1 LILLFLYMSKLLLC
15 VLLVLQALLAGYQ
28 QLAVTASAHQI
39 GDEFLCQD
47 PVRGPSG
54 LMLSHA
60 GSDDELNGDSACPGD
75 WTREREEAV
84 IDGSEAFF
92 SGDEYT
98 GEDEEDETMF
108 IARDPDRC
116 ADEEE
121 IADGE
126 ESPMLGGRGHDAVA
140 EASKDSEE
148 LGSSSGG
155 DVECPECGKVFRS
168 DKSMFGH
175 LRSHPDR
182 GYKGATPPR
191 GKPKLVPSRP
201 STSPSPVNDRP
212 GPAPVARYSQRDPNL
227 NAFEMLAGYIMLTL
241 KHRDSRIARERE
253 QYVNVKREPDVSPE
267 DEDEGSA
274 VSKTGGDGVALR
286 DRHGSSGSVTT
297 IEEDNPSQHG
307 GSTAELTAAAE
318 PVRRPSE
325 HGCTT
330 AAVEAPTKS
339 KRERADKSKEARQAR
354 RKEKDHVASSGK
366 GRGPYI
372 CKHCQAVFP
381 THQALGGHMAAH
393 NKDRRVQAQN
403 EQTALDLEAHHQNR
417 QGGDEEVGRRG
428 GMSAST
434 RALLMERYT
443 RMFNQGWQTRQ
454 ENGGYR
460 RQHTESEDGSTLP
473 QVAPPVADR
482 DRCRLFGVNLNVQAP
497 HQE

>member
-1 LILLFLYMSKLLLC
+1 MK
-15 VLLVLQALLAGYQ
+15 
-28 QLAVTASAHQI
+28 
-39 GDEFLCQD
+39 
-47 PVRGPSG
+47 PKR
-54 LMLSHA
+54 
-60 GSDDELNGDSACPGD
+60 
-75 WTREREEAV
+75 R
-84 IDGSEAFF
+84 
-92 SGDEYT
+92 
-98 GEDEEDETMF
+98 
-108 IARDPDRC
+108 
-116 ADEEE
+116 
-121 IADGE
+121 
-126 ESPMLGGRGHDAVA
+126 
-140 EASKDSEE
+140 
-148 LGSSSGG
+148 
-155 DVECPECGKVFRS
+155 
-168 DKSMFGH
+168 
-175 LRSHPDR
+175 
-182 GYKGATPPR
+182 ATP
-191 GKPKLVPSRP
+191 SQ
-201 STSPSPVNDRP
+201 SPSVHDHDR
-212 GPAPVARYSQRDPNL
+212 PVARYSQRDPNL

-403 EQTALDLEAHHQNR
+403 EQAAVAAVEAHHLVSLNR
-417 QGGDEEVGRRG
+417 QGSEEQRG
-428 GMSAST
+428 QGGLAAST
-434 RALLMERYT
+434 RELLMERYT

-454 ENGGYR
+454 ETGGYR
-460 RQHTESEDGSTLP
+460 RQHTEREDGNTLP
-473 QVAPPVADR
+473 PVTDG
-482 DRCRLFGVNLNVQAP
+482 DQLRLFGIDLNVQAP
-497 HQE
+497 QQE

>member
-1 LILLFLYMSKLLLC
+1 MSKLLLC

-28 QLAVTASAHQI
+28 QLAVAACAHQI

-84 IDGSEAFF
+84 VDEAEAFF

-98 GEDEEDETMF
+98 GEDDEDETLF
-108 IARDPDRC
+108 VARDPDRC
-116 ADEEE
+116 ADEGE

-126 ESPMLGGRGHDAVA
+126 ESPMLGGRGHDTVA

-182 GYKGATPPR
+182 GYKGAMPPR
-191 GKPKLVPSRP
+191 AKPKLVTVSSRP
-201 STSPSPVNDRP
+201 SPSPVEDRP
-212 GPAPVARYSQRDPNL
+212 VAVARYSQRDPNL
-227 NAFEMLAGYIMLTL
+227 NAFEILAGYIMLTL

-253 QYVNVKREPDVSPE
+253 QSVNVKREPDVSPE
-267 DEDEGSA
+267 AEGEGS
-274 VSKTGGDGVALR
+274 VGSKIGGDGVALR
-286 DRHGSSGSVTT
+286 DRHGSSVST
-297 IEEDNPSQHG
+297 IEEDKPSEHG
-307 GSTAELTAAAE
+307 GSTAELTAAEE
-318 PVRRPSE
+318 PVRR

-330 AAVEAPTKS
+330 VAVEAPTKS
-339 KRERADKSKEARQAR
+339 KRERANKSKEARQAR
-354 RKEKDHVASSGK
+354 RKEKDVASAGK

-482 DRCRLFGVNLNVQAP
+482 DRCRLFGINLNVQAP

>member
-1 LILLFLYMSKLLLC
+1 MSKLLLC

-28 QLAVTASAHQI
+28 QLAVAASAHQI
-39 GDEFLCQD
+39 GDDFLCQD

-60 GSDDELNGDSACPGD
+60 GSNDELNGDSACPGD

-84 IDGSEAFF
+84 IDEAEAFF

-98 GEDEEDETMF
+98 GEDDEDETLF
-108 IARDPDRC
+108 VARDPDRC

-126 ESPMLGGRGHDAVA
+126 ESPMVGGRGHDAVA

-191 GKPKLVPSRP
+191 AKPRLVPSRP

-212 GPAPVARYSQRDPNL
+212 GPGPGPVARYSQRDPNL

-253 QYVNVKREPDVSPE
+253 REQSVNVKREPDVSPE
-267 DEDEGSA
+267 AEDEGSA
-274 VSKTGGDGVALR
+274 VSKTGDGVALR

-297 IEEDNPSQHG
+297 IEEDNPSEHG

-325 HGCTT
+325 HGCT
-330 AAVEAPTKS
+330 AVAVEAPTKS
-339 KRERADKSKEARQAR
+339 KRERTDKSKEARQVR
-354 RKEKDHVASSGK
+354 RKEKDVASAGK

-417 QGGDEEVGRRG
+417 QGGDEEEVGRRG

-460 RQHTESEDGSTLP
+460 RHTESEDGSTLP

-482 DRCRLFGVNLNVQAP
+482 DRCRLFGINLNVQAP